1 MDTPNILRVHKS
13 LYAALIAVMLSISGC
28 DSQAAYAGSQ
38 DNSVLAG
45 GDDKLISDAF
55 WDYQY
60 NHKKVPAEPGDTI
73 CLKELVDAGLLP
85 EFFISDESQVK
96 DAVISV
102 SKDYKL
108 DFYAGGCESLHSAG
122 L

>member
-1 MDTPNILRVHKS
+1 MDTPNMLRAHKS
-13 LYAALIAVMLSISGC
+13 LYAALVAVMLSISGC
-28 DSQAAYAGSQ
+28 DEQVAYAAHQ
-38 DNSVLAG
+38 DHSVLAG

-85 EFFISDESQVK
+85 EFFMSDESEVK
-96 DAVISV
+96 DAVLSV

-108 DFYAGGCESLHSAG
+108 EFYAGGCKSLHLAE
-122 L
+122 